1 MGVYYRIMRYKD
13 ENKSEAIF
21 KATIQLLNEIG
32 FAEISMSKIAKRAQ
46 VSAATIYIYFKNKED
61 MLNKLYMNVKEK
73 LSRAML
79 RDIENAMPIQK
90 AFQIEME
97 NLMDYALNNRDD
109 FLFLE
114 QFSNSPLIEKI
125 NKEEGYEM
133 FQTLYEIVERGKREH
148 ILKQEDSTILI
159 TYCYFP
165 IIQLVKEHFKGTF
178 RFSKEILDRVICM
191 SWDAV
196 KA

>member
-1 MGVYYRIMRYKD
+1 MRYKD